1 MKNQNF
7 ASVKCCRMRHA
18 RVNDTVV
25 TLFGAAPLSF
35 AIEP

>member
-18 RVNDTVV
+18 RVDDTVV
-25 TLFGAAPLSF
+25 TLFGAALRSF
-35 AIEP
+35 VIGR